1 MPPNAQLHVAPGSPG
16 AGVRQGERTWA
27 LRLRHGD
34 TLDCRYAL
42 VTLTASAI
50 RDVVKVMRYAGEVSE
65 LVPNATSI
73 LYEGPRIVLRY
84 TADARLLSSA
94 TPAHAAIA
102 AGLRAGAATEI
113 THLLGPD
120 HPQITGIALT
130 GEQAPECTG
139 HVRVSAAGLSCAI
152 HTTRGAASFH
162 LHSETLT
169 LAHLLAAPPP
179 SAT

>member
-1 MPPNAQLHVAPGSPG
+1 MPPDTQPPPASGSPG
-16 AGVRQGERTWA
+16 GGVQPGERTWA

-34 TLDCRYAL
+34 TLDYRYAL
-42 VTLTASAI
+42 VTLTAPDC
-50 RDVVKVMRYAGEVSE
+50 RDVLKVMRYAGEVSE

-84 TADARLLSSA
+84 AADARLFASA

-102 AGLRAGAATEI
+102 AGLRAGPATEI

-120 HPQITGIALT
+120 HPHITGIALP

-139 HVRVSAAGLSCAI
+139 HVRVSAAGLTCAI
-152 HTTRGAASFH
+152 LTTRGADSFH

-179 SAT
+179 RAT